1 MTVKTVRIG
10 VFRTSDSLEAALR
23 KALDAAEWD
32 KHVHGKVFVKPN
44 LCAPEYIPG
53 AVTNPQTLFHLVSRL
68 RDKVEEVVVGE
79 SDGYNYSCDDALIET
94 GVKKLVNRAGGTT
107 INLSKDETLKVQNP
121 NTLFLKKALLP
132 KTLVEA
138 DSIVS
143 VPVMKTHEFTLYGG
157 AVKNLF
163 GCMPN
168 DRRIYLHPYLD
179 FVLHDLMTL
188 LKPKFAVMDATVAM
202 EGNGPNRGIPI
213 PMELLLAS
221 NDLLAIDKVS
231 TEIMGI
237 NWTDVGHLRLI
248 SKHSQPQ
255 EMHII
260 GEKVE
265 ALRRPF
271 VRPYLDL
278 AVKAQRRVYKNY
290 FLTRLCFGTPL
301 FNTLQ
306 TGMKIY
312 RRIDKEIK
320 GKSWAEQH
328 WHNPS

>member
-1 MTVKTVRIG
+1 MRTARIG
-10 VFRTSDSLEAALR
+10 AFRTSDGLEPALK
-23 KALDAAEWD
+23 KAMDAAEWD
-32 KHVHGKVFVKPN
+32 KHVSGKVFVKPN
-44 LCAPEYIPG
+44 ICAPEYIPG
-53 AVTNPQTLFHLVSRL
+53 AVTNPQTLFHLVSLL
-68 RDKVEEVVVGE
+68 RDKVAEVVVGE
-79 SDGYNYSCDDALIET
+79 SDGYNYSCDDALRET
-94 GVKKLVNRAGGTT
+94 GMRKLVIRAGGTT
-107 INLSKDETLKVQNP
+107 INLSKDEPLEVQSP
-121 NTLFLKKALLP
+121 NTLFLKKTLLP

-157 AVKNLF
+157 AIKNLF
-163 GCMPN
+163 GCIPS
-168 DRRIYLHPYLD
+168 DRRIFLHPYLD

-188 LKPKFAVMDATVAM
+188 LTPKFALMDATVAM

-221 NDLLAIDKVS
+221 NDLLAIDKAA

-237 NWTDVGHLRLI
+237 NWTDVGHLDLVN
-248 SKHSQPQ
+248 KHSQPRR
-255 EMHII
+255 MHII
-260 GEKVE
+260 GEKIE

-271 VRPYLDL
+271 VRPYQDL
-278 AVKAQRRVYKNY
+278 AVKAQRRVYKSY

-301 FNTLQ
+301 LNTLQ

-312 RRIDKEIK
+312 RRIDREIK